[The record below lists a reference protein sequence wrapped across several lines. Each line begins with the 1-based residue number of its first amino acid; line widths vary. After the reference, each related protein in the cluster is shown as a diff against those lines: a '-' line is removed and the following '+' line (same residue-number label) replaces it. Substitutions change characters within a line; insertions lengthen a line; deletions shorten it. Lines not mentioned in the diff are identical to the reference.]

1 MSIVDSA
8 AAFERKCKEL
18 RGGDDLFTGLKNLG
32 VSDFSTLAFTL
43 GTPQKAPS
51 DEQFAE
57 LGNKVFGV
65 PTIGQLALLRK
76 LHFEATTLMVA
87 SINEQV
93 KSDTADPTTL
103 AKRLPAAEKQ
113 SRLETQTKRLAGLRL
128 VGELSPSHL
137 LLDLT
142 NAMVE
147 TGVLSWIAP
156 SRCAKRDDEIQAN
169 IKPATS
175 TLQIEQSTLKVA
187 QVPVAAPTDVG
198 SELKLQW
205 AFQRRGVAMDQCRL
219 LDWSYHEDWI
229 QWLLQTITK
238 DVPAGFSSV
247 KLDQIV
253 RADKELADKEL
264 WTILAQ
270 QQTKSLKPQN
280 DTPVLNEDFK
290 KLTTDPRVTMYV
302 LPLPTSTPRTTPNAQ
317 PKKTATKP
325 TPTGHQ
331 DSANKRRKTTRAEK
345 NCPEELRKY
354 TLRLE
359 GKGNI
364 CGSCGQKRNFSEVS
378 EGVDIPAAV
387 HDNVHVE
394 QLNSKSSSSSTCIEP
409 PGPSPKFAGVAIEDL
424 LVIEICAGSARL
436 TKTCR
441 KLGLRG
447 LAVDKTTDRSCGIDI
462 MILDLTISSQLQ
474 LLLDIIRAE
483 RDRILM
489 IFIAPPCGTAS
500 RARGRP
506 IKSSLLR
513 GRRAPVPLRTDEQPD
528 GKDSL
533 TGTDKL
539 KTELANQLYAAIT
552 QVILFAVAL
561 TIFVVVENPANS
573 LYWKTSFALEYTQSL
588 TGCVVD
594 FHNCSHGGTRD
605 KLTRF
610 WCSDDWL
617 SPLQVFCDG
626 SHPHESWRPRIQ
638 NIQLIFPTA
647 QEAAYPWLL
656 CTRIANLAL
665 AAAENLGA
673 VRHLTLASQMEQQDF
688 SMMNRYIF
696 GALPRSTK
704 LRPLVPEFA
713 TFFFVITPAQH
724 VDNGADALTGCPK
737 GSKLISRRL
746 WKWGKFRAEEYC
758 GDKCKFLGLDEKDLD
773 EDFIVECFHVGVPHE
788 PLAFLQQA
796 IWAGHPKDLK
806 RHVGEAMQEVVL
818 DNFHRPPHQLA
829 QKRVDFIR
837 KYTNLA
843 GQLKADELKL
853 RYSMPPHIRK
863 IMVGKRLALFGRML
877 SDLEFPDKDL
887 VKDIANGFKLSLWTP
902 SEVAEYACGDGAAS
916 SAYEPES
923 ACGDLQSEEQLASAV
938 VTPEFSDVNLDACV
952 QTALSSRPALAPKP
966 IWDEGV
972 WSAIFGNGIL
982 MQLDFCNTELH
993 KPPVSECLDSWL
1005 GQIDECRRS
1014 LKRSLP
1020 RDCSEHYMGAVRHVT
1035 DQSWEEER
1043 ESQLQMALKRWL
1055 VVVIS
1060 FNNTTLVW
1068 RQLAEEQDDLAK
1080 MVVLSDLFRGRA
1092 PGTLLKRAKGPG
1104 ETVQSLWDRCISSY
1118 RG

>member
-147 TGVLSWIAP
+147 TGVLSWVAP

-175 TLQIEQSTLKVA
+175 TLQIEQATLKVA

-219 LDWSYHEDWI
+219 LDWSYDEDWV

-253 RADKELADKEL
+253 RADKEL

-270 QQTKSLKPQN
+270 QQTKSLKLQN
-280 DTPVLNEDFK
+280 DVPVLNEDFK

-302 LPLPTSTPRTTPNAQ
+302 LSLPTSTPRTTPNAQ
-317 PKKTATKP
+317 PKKTANKP
-325 TPTGHQ
+325 TPTGQQ

-364 CGSCGQKRNFSEVS
+364 CWNYNLGAGCS
-378 EGVDIPAAV
+378 
-387 HDNVHVE
+387 
-394 QLNSKSSSSSTCIEP
+394 NSTS
-409 PGPSPKFAGVAIEDL
+409 GVAIEDL

-441 KLGLRG
+441 KLGMRG

-462 MILDLTISSQLQ
+462 MVLDLTISSQLQ

-506 IKSSLLR
+506 TKSSLLR
-513 GRRAPVPLRTDEQPD
+513 GRKAPVPLRTDEQPD
-528 GKDSL
+528 GKDNL

-573 LYWKTSFALEYTQSL
+573 LYWKTSFALEYIQSL

-638 NIQLIFPTA
+638 NGQLVFPTA

-656 CTRIANLAL
+656 CTRIVNLVL
-665 AAAENLGA
+665 AAAEKLGA

-724 VDNGADALTGCPK
+724 
-737 GSKLISRRL
+737 
-746 WKWGKFRAEEYC
+746 
-758 GDKCKFLGLDEKDLD
+758 
-773 EDFIVECFHVGVPHE
+773 
-788 PLAFLQQA
+788 A

-806 RHVGEAMQEVVL
+806 RHVGEAMQDVVL

-877 SDLEFPDKDL
+877 SDLEFPDKAL
-887 VKDIANGFKLSLWTP
+887 VKDIANGFKLSGWMPDSNLFPRQVKSPKLTVDALKG
-902 SEVAEYACGDGAAS
+902 STAS
-916 SAYEPES
+916 FNEKVFKQMQIRQEPVLENS
-923 ACGDLQSEEQLASAV
+923 TWEETEHELREGWIWEDSTGGKV
-938 VTPEFSDVNLDACV
+938 
-952 QTALSSRPALAPKP
+952 SRP
-966 IWDEGV
+966 
-972 WSAIFGNGIL
+972 
-982 MQLDFCNTELH
+982 
-993 KPPVSECLDSWL
+993 
-1005 GQIDECRRS
+1005 
-1014 LKRSLP
+1014 
-1020 RDCSEHYMGAVRHVT
+1020 
-1035 DQSWEEER
+1035 
-1043 ESQLQMALKRWL
+1043 
-1055 VVVIS
+1055 
-1060 FNNTTLVW
+1060 
-1068 RQLAEEQDDLAK
+1068 
-1080 MVVLSDLFRGRA
+1080 
-1092 PGTLLKRAKGPG
+1092 
-1104 ETVQSLWDRCISSY
+1104 
-1118 RG
+1118 